1 MNFQYGK
8 DSVKTAFLYSSR
20 HQQLRLELSE
30 CLRIIGYTSFM
41 YPEVNAGHQLG
52 PQLWLWLDHSYVAS
66 PYVVIVTL
74 FQWWQLQERKSDR
87 TRVAFKAAHYLS
99 LFLKSLKP
107 AHFQGK
113 AKSIHLSERM
123 SFKIGRH
130 ALKHQNDILQMLNK
144 YSWLLSFPSNF
155 SHICSS
161 LGCHSIYFVPWT
173 IRYW

>member
-1 MNFQYGK
+1 MPTHHRIHIIY
-8 DSVKTAFLYSSR
+8 VSR
-20 HQQLRLELSE
+20 SE
-30 CLRIIGYTSFM
+30 CWPSAGTSTVM
-41 YPEVNAGHQLG
+41 MVRPPICGLSLCGHS
-52 PQLWLWLDHSYVAS
+52 DFISMMRVAR
-66 PYVVIVTL
+66 
-74 FQWWQLQERKSDR
+74 ERKSDR

-123 SFKIGRH
+123 SFKICRH